1 MNYHESMLAQVANLS
16 VSYKTDSAQLPD
28 LPFEHHP
35 DGRQSEWSSW
45 RVNSTSH
52 LSTDR
57 LRGRE
62 MAAHYVKYL
71 QDNPRAA
78 GLNQLNSTAQ
88 SMAKQFGG
96 DFDAVAGGF
105 WLYLEEILA
114 KHIPANLN
122 PFKEA
127 AEQQAQDDAP
137 DDEE

>member
-1 MNYHESMLAQVANLS
+1 
-16 VSYKTDSAQLPD
+16 
-28 LPFEHHP
+28 
-35 DGRQSEWSSW
+35 
-45 RVNSTSH
+45 
-52 LSTDR
+52 
-57 LRGRE
+57 